1 MRLISYMQNG
11 QAGVGVMVDDK
22 GFVALAKAAP
32 DLPKSLK
39 AILALPTGLDRAR
52 DAAKGKKADAT
63 IADVQLLP
71 VIPDPQAIWCLALN
85 YKEHIEET
93 GLTTNPDFPHIFL
106 RVPCSQVG
114 HEQPLVKHT
123 HTNAFDYEGELAVV
137 IGKTARHVAEKD
149 AKSFVAGYSCYNEGS
164 VREYQRHNRNFG
176 IGKNFEKSG
185 SFGPWLMTTDE
196 LPNPEKSRV
205 ITRLNGD
212 EKQNTIAGEMIFSI
226 ENLIH
231 YISTGHTL
239 FPGDVIVCGTP
250 GAIPGK
256 KAHMNV
262 GDVCEVEVTGVGT
275 LRNKVIAETPPAPAY
290 AAREAVHAK

>member
-1 MRLISYMQNG
+1 MRIFSYREGNTP
-11 QAGVGVMVDDK
+11 GVGVVADNES
-22 GFVALAKAAP
+22 FVALGEAAP
-32 DLPKSLK
+32 DLPKTLKGIIELPNGLERAKAAAATKKGLKSL
-39 AILALPTGLDRAR
+39 TG
-52 DAAKGKKADAT
+52 
-63 IADVQLLP
+63 IAFDP

-137 IGKTARHVAEKD
+137 IGKTARHVSEKD
-149 AKSFVAGYSCYNEGS
+149 AKKYVAGYACYNEGS

-185 SFGPWLMTTDE
+185 SFGPWLMTADE

-212 EKQNTIAGEMIFSI
+212 EKQNTVAGEMIFSV

-250 GAIPGK
+250 GALPGK

-262 GDVCEVEVTGVGT
+262 GDVCEVEVTGLGV
-275 LRNKVIAETPPAPAY
+275 LRNKVIAESPAAPAY

>member
-1 MRLISYMQNG
+1 MRLISYTTKG
-11 QAGVGVMVDDK
+11 EAGVGVMANDQ
-22 GFVALAKAAP
+22 GFVALPKAAP
-32 DLPKSLK
+32 DLPRSLK
-39 AILALPTGLDRAR
+39 ALLALDNGLDRAR
-52 DAAKGKKADAT
+52 AAAKGKTAVLKL
-63 IADVQLLP
+63 ADVALLP

-85 YKEHIEET
+85 YKEHIQET

-114 HEQPLVKHT
+114 HDQPIVKHT
-123 HTNAFDYEGELAVV
+123 HTNAYDYEGELAVV
-137 IGKTARHVAEKD
+137 IGRKARHVAEKD
-149 AKSFVAGYSCYNEGS
+149 ALKYVAGYSCYNEGS

-176 IGKNFEKSG
+176 IGKNFEASG

-196 LPNPEKSRV
+196 LPDPNKSRI

-212 EKQNTIAGEMIFSI
+212 EKQNTVAGEMIFSI
-226 ENLIH
+226 PNLIH

-262 GDVCEVEVTGVGT
+262 GDMCEIEVTGLGV
-275 LRNKVIAETPPAPAY
+275 LRNKVVAEAPPAPAY
-290 AAREAVHAK
+290 ARQAEHAAE